1 MYDDIGYNE
10 SPKNGSGIKRSRT
23 TKLLRAWTMERSL
36 QCLRTLQTEDMGNSD
51 FPGIYILLEGNRK
64 VYVGEAKSL
73 VRRLETHCRTPEE
86 KIKNWDTVICIND
99 GRPAIQ
105 SDFNDE
111 VVRKALE
118 LYLINLFKTNRFSVV
133 AQGEPQNLNPIQKQ
147 LVDSLKKE
155 LLFFLQK
162 ANLITKDV
170 ENKEEREVFSDE
182 VKSILLKNKHVI
194 NVYKE
199 KDAVI
204 DGKTTFIRQG
214 SKKQKGYQITIR
226 GRKPGSFIDC
236 LKSKTGNLLVRRD
249 GILLIPLSKIYET
262 ISDPSA
268 LDQDTVDIYIT
279 FRDGKAFLNYK
290 ANAIDVTEYRLVK

>member
-1 MYDDIGYNE
+1 
-10 SPKNGSGIKRSRT
+10 
-23 TKLLRAWTMERSL
+23 MERSL
-36 QCLRTLQTEDMGNSD
+36 QCLHTLQTEDMGNSD

-73 VRRLETHCRTPEE
+73 VKRLETHCRTPEE

-147 LVDSLKKE
+147 SVDSLKKE

-249 GILLIPLSKIYET
+249 GILLIPLSKIYEA
-262 ISDPSA
+262 ISDPST